1 MKEISKFI
9 LNDIIFFAHHGL
21 TEEEKVLGQNFS
33 INLEMECLL
42 DKVFKSD
49 LIDDTVDYSNIFN
62 IVKDIVMF
70 SNYYMIETIAD
81 KIIAELFLIPK
92 VKSVHV
98 EVRKLNPPIKDSEI
112 SYAAVSLYRSKD
124 S

>member
-1 MKEISKFI
+1 
-9 LNDIIFFAHHGL
+9 
-21 TEEEKVLGQNFS
+21 
-33 INLEMECLL
+33 
-42 DKVFKSD
+42 
-49 LIDDTVDYSNIFN
+49 
-62 IVKDIVMF
+62 
-70 SNYYMIETIAD
+70 MIETIAD

>member
-1 MKEISKFI
+1 
-9 LNDIIFFAHHGL
+9 
-21 TEEEKVLGQNFS
+21 
-33 INLEMECLL
+33 MECLL

-70 SNYYMIETIAD
+70 SNYNMIETIAD

>member
-1 MKEISKFI
+1 MKEISKII
-9 LNDIIFFAHHGL
+9 LNDIKFFAHHGL

-70 SNYYMIETIAD
+70 SNYNMIETIAD
-81 KIIAELFLIPK
+81 KIIA
-92 VKSVHV
+92 
-98 EVRKLNPPIKDSEI
+98 
-112 SYAAVSLYRSKD
+112 
-124 S
+124 